1 MSDLPELS
9 REEVEVAVA
18 AIRAEENLPPP
29 KQKCNLCEGN
39 PNDAIV
45 WCKDCQKCICDNH
58 LKVCAYYDN
67 CAVGLHL
74 HAHAVNISFFFLATL
89 DAIIVYL

>member
-1 MSDLPELS
+1 MQVLHIFRVTHKDFSVSDLPELS

-29 KQKCNLCEGN
+29 KQKCNLCEES

-45 WCKDCQKCICDNH
+45 WCKDCQKCICDDH
-58 LKVCAYYDN
+58 LKVRVYYDN
-67 CAVGLHL
+67 LR
-74 HAHAVNISFFFLATL
+74 
-89 DAIIVYL
+89 

>member
-1 MSDLPELS
+1 MQVHHIFRVTHKDFSVSDLPELS

-29 KQKCNLCEGN
+29 KQKCNLCEES

-45 WCKDCQKCICDNH
+45 WCKDCQKCICDDH
-58 LKVCAYYDN
+58 LKVRVYYDN
-67 CAVGLHL
+67 LR
-74 HAHAVNISFFFLATL
+74 
-89 DAIIVYL
+89 